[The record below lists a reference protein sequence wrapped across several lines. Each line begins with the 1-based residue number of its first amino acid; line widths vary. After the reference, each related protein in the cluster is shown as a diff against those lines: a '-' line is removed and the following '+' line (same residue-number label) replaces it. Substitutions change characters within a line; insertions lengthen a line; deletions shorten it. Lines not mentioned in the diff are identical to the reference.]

1 MTTTHQLDCLFR
13 PQSIAVIGASSD
25 PKKIG
30 GRPLAYMLRSGFSQ
44 PIYPINPKQAEVQGL
59 PAYPSLAAIGQPVDQ
74 VIVAVSSAHV
84 AAAVDEAL
92 AQQARSILV
101 FSSGFADVGAEGL
114 QQQEALAQRCKAAGV
129 PLLGPNCMGVFS
141 APSGMYATFM
151 TALEHELFEA
161 GQVGIASQSGAIGSY
176 LYGMAGDRGLR
187 FSHFVATGNESD
199 IDVADCIEWLAQDP
213 GTKVVMAYLE
223 GCRNGARLRQALRVA
238 RQHRKPVIVMKVGRS
253 EQGAAAAASHTGSLA
268 GADTVYDAI
277 LAESGA
283 WRANTLE
290 EMVDLA
296 YACSI
301 APLPKGNRL
310 GMVTPS
316 GGAGVISAD
325 AASQS
330 GLVLPEL
337 PAHLQEAIRAIV
349 PFSSPINP
357 VDTTAQTIADR
368 SMFTRILEHV
378 VAWDGCDMVL
388 SFNASVGR
396 SEAEFAKIRDA
407 YFALRQAYPERV
419 IAMSMRA
426 RPEVV
431 AQLQQHGI
439 LYFADPAQATTILGA
454 MAQLA
459 RNLAQVPEPAVAIP
473 AQTSLPPGELDEAV
487 ARNLLE
493 SHGIPFAPQIVATS
507 AAQAAKAAQTLG
519 FPVVMKVLS
528 ADIAHKSD
536 VGGVVLNLGDSE
548 QVHSA
553 WHSMM
558 ERVRSRAPQARIDG
572 ALLSPMVSGGVE
584 TVMGVVRDPV
594 FGPMLMFGLGGV
606 FVEVFKD
613 VVFRSAP
620 VTLETAHSMI
630 GAIKGLPLLQGA
642 RGRAAMDVDTLAKA
656 LVQLSV
662 FATQHADSIDSV
674 EINPFIAL
682 PQGGY
687 AVDALI
693 HRAQP
698 AKFEYRL
705 EVTVLEWCAR

>member
-1 MTTTHQLDCLFR
+1 MTTSHRLDCLFR
-13 PQSIAVIGASSD
+13 PQSIAIIGASSD

-30 GRPLAYMLRSGFSQ
+30 GRPISYMRRSGFAQ
-44 PIYPINPKQAEVQGL
+44 PLYPINPKQDEVQGL
-59 PAYPSLAAIGQPVDQ
+59 KAYPSLAAIGEPIDQ
-74 VIVAVSSAHV
+74 VIIAVASSHV
-84 AAAVDEAL
+84 AAAVNEAL

-101 FSSGFADVGAEGL
+101 FSSGFADVGEKGR
-114 QQQEALAQRCKAAGV
+114 QEQEAIAQRCHDAGV
-129 PLLGPNCMGVFS
+129 PLVGPNCIGAFN
-141 APSGMYATFM
+141 AASGMYATFM

-161 GQVGIASQSGAIGSY
+161 GHVGIVSQSGAIGSY
-176 LYGMAGDRGLR
+176 LYGLAGERGLR
-187 FSHFVATGNESD
+187 FSHFVATGNEAGV
-199 IDVADCIEWLAQDP
+199 DVADCIEWMAQDA
-213 GTKVVMAYLE
+213 GTKVIMAYLE
-223 GCRNGARLRQALRVA
+223 GCRNGQRLRQALRVA
-238 RQHRKPVIVMKVGRS
+238 RQHHKPVIVMKVGRS

-268 GADTVYDAI
+268 GADTVYDAV

-283 WRANTLE
+283 WRADTLE

-296 YACSI
+296 YACAT

-310 GMVTPS
+310 GMITPS

-325 AASQS
+325 AASQC

-337 PAHLQEAIRAIV
+337 PQHLQDAIRAIV
-349 PFSSPINP
+349 PFASPTNP
-357 VDTTAQTIADR
+357 VDTTAQTISDR

-378 VAWDGCDMVL
+378 VAWNGCDIVL
-388 SFNASVGR
+388 SFNANVGR

-407 YFALRQAYPERV
+407 YFELRKAYPERT

-426 RPEVV
+426 RPEVI

-439 LYFADPAQATTILGA
+439 LYFADPARATTILGA
-454 MAQLA
+454 MAQLG
-459 RNLAQVPEPAVAIP
+459 RNLAQCP
-473 AQTSLPPGELDEAV
+473 SLPTCAPATTDLPAGELDEAA

-493 SHGIPFAPQIVATS
+493 SQGIPFAPQIVVTS
-507 AAQAAKAAQTLG
+507 AAQSAKAAHTLG

-536 VGGVVLNLGDSE
+536 VGGVVLNLHDAE
-548 QVHSA
+548 QVHAA

-558 ERVRSRAPQARIDG
+558 ERVRSRAPQARIEG
-572 ALLSPMVSGGVE
+572 ALISPMVSGGVE

-594 FGPMLMFGLGGV
+594 FGSMLMFGLGGV

-613 VVFRSAP
+613 VVFRCAP
-620 VTLETAHSMI
+620 VTLETAHRMI
-630 GAIKGLPLLQGA
+630 ASIKGLPLLQGV
-642 RGRAAMDVDTLAKA
+642 RGKPAMDLDTLAQA

-662 FATQHADSIDSV
+662 FASQHEQSLDGI

-682 PQGGY
+682 PKGGY

-693 HRAQP
+693 HRSAPQP
-698 AKFEYRL
+698 
-705 EVTVLEWCAR
+705 